1 MIIKS
6 YEVSK
11 IDLKKN
17 LFYLFYGENEGYK
30 KQIIEEKFKKIYI
43 KNVHTYEENE
53 ILQNQESFFNTILTK
68 SSPSVASR
76 TAAVATPTNSDRFIF
91 FVIATNRFI
100 ASIASLLP

>member
-11 IDLKKN
+11 INLKKN

-53 ILQNQESFFNTILTK
+53 ILQNQENFFNTILTINNLLI
-68 SSPSVASR
+68 SLVPS
-76 TAAVATPTNSDRFIF
+76 
-91 FVIATNRFI
+91 
-100 ASIASLLP
+100 

>member
-17 LFYLFYGENEGYK
+17 FFFLFYGENEGYK
-30 KQIIEEKFKKIYI
+30 KQIIEEKFRKIYI
-43 KNVHTYEENE
+43 ENIYTYEENE

-68 SSPSVASR
+68 SFFENEKLIIINRATDKIKTMPFRTQKHYFQTFNAS
-76 TAAVATPTNSDRFIF
+76 
-91 FVIATNRFI
+91 
-100 ASIASLLP
+100 